1 MISRVSTG
9 YRSEVTELLQAF
21 EAGKLVRP
29 SFSVPSVVDVASAIF
44 QWAEVEESP
53 VTENS
58 HLILDRIGNTEHLV
72 FVIVDGL
79 GMNLIRQMHPG
90 SFLPGQVC
98 MELQTVWP
106 STTSAVLTSIATA
119 RWPNEH
125 AIVGWDMYLDE
136 IDAVATIIKYQR
148 RSDDTY
154 LGNLGVDPG
163 QVYPVSSLFSSVK
176 HDMVSVVRDIA
187 DTPYSNY
194 WTGNHPYA
202 TYEKSDN
209 GVKAVLERVDQ
220 VKGPAITY
228 FYTSTVDWMAHEFGT
243 DSPKTQNA
251 LKKLD
256 VLLERLVKGLRGKA
270 KLVLTADHG
279 HLNGVVQRIEPSD
292 PLVNYLD
299 HEPWGDMREMHFA
312 VTPSKESAFETMF
325 SDRFGDIVY
334 LITTEELEELC
345 LMGPGSITPTARRR
359 IGTHIAISKGSH
371 AMKFMASSSTREHRI
386 HRSHHS
392 GLTPDEMLVPLIVL

>member
-1 MISRVSTG
+1 MSAVSTR
-9 YRSEVTELLQAF
+9 YRSEVPDLLQAF
-21 EAGKLVRP
+21 DAGKLIRP
-29 SFSVPSVVDVASAIF
+29 SFTVPSVVDVASAMF

-53 VTENS
+53 VTANS
-58 HLILDRIGNTEHLV
+58 HPIVDAIGDTEHLV

-79 GMNLIRQMHPG
+79 GMNLIRQMAPG
-90 SFLPGQVC
+90 SFLPSQVY

-125 AIVGWDMYLDE
+125 AIVGWDMYLNE

-148 RSDDTY
+148 RSDGVP
-154 LGNLGVDPG
+154 LGNLGVSPG
-163 QVYPVSSLFSSVK
+163 QAYPLPSLFSSVK
-176 HDMVSVVRDIA
+176 HDMISVVRDIA

-194 WTGNHPYA
+194 WTGNHPYII
-202 TYEKSDN
+202 YGKFDN
-209 GVKAVLERVDQ
+209 GVRAVLERVEQ
-220 VKGPAITY
+220 VKGPAITH
-228 FYTSTVDWMAHEFGT
+228 FYTSTIDWMAHEFGT

-256 VLLERLVKGLRGKA
+256 VQLERLVKGLRGKA
-270 KLVLTADHG
+270 KLLLTADHG
-279 HLNGVVQRIEPSD
+279 HLNGATQAIEFSD
-292 PLVNYLD
+292 PLMNHLD

-312 VTPSKESAFETMF
+312 VTPFRESIFEGMF
-325 SDRFGDIVY
+325 SDRFGEIAY

-345 LMGPGSITPTARRR
+345 LMGPGLITPTARRR
-359 IGTHIAISKGSH
+359 LGTHTAISKGSS
-371 AMKFMASSSTREHRI
+371 AMKFMAPSLKRERHI

-392 GLTPDEMLVPLIVL
+392 GLTPDEMLVPLILA

>member
-1 MISRVSTG
+1 MTTR
-9 YRSEVTELLQAF
+9 YHSEVPDLLQAF
-21 EAGKLVRP
+21 EVGKLVRP
-29 SFSVPSVVDVASAIF
+29 SFSIPSVVDVASAIF
-44 QWAEVEESP
+44 QWAEVEDCP
-53 VTENS
+53 ITANS
-58 HLILDRIGNTEHLV
+58 HPIVDAIGDTEHLV

-79 GMNLIRQMHPG
+79 GMNLIRRMPSE
-90 SFLPGQVC
+90 SFLPDQVY

-148 RSDDTY
+148 RSDAVS
-154 LGNLGVDPG
+154 LGNLGITPA
-163 QVYPVSSLFSSVK
+163 QAYPLPSLFSSVK
-176 HDMVSVVRDIA
+176 HDMISVVRDIA

-194 WTGNHPYA
+194 WTGNHPYII
-202 TYEKSDN
+202 YEKSDN
-209 GVKAVLERVDQ
+209 GVKAVLERVEQ

-228 FYTSTVDWMAHEFGT
+228 FYTSTIDWMAHEFGT
-243 DSPKTQNA
+243 DSLKTQNA

-256 VLLERLVKGLRGKA
+256 VQIERLMKGLRGKA

-279 HLNGVVQRIEPSD
+279 HLNGVIQAIEFSD
-292 PLVNYLD
+292 PLMDFLD

-312 VTPSKESAFETMF
+312 VTPFKESLFERMF
-325 SDRFGDIVY
+325 KDRFGEIAY
-334 LITTEELEELC
+334 LITAEELEELR
-345 LMGPGSITPTARRR
+345 LMGPGLITPTARRR
-359 IGTHIAISKGSH
+359 IGTHIAISKGTH
-371 AMKFMASSSTREHRI
+371 AMKFMAPSLKKEPRI

-392 GLTPDEMLVPLIVL
+392 GLTHDEMLVPLIIA